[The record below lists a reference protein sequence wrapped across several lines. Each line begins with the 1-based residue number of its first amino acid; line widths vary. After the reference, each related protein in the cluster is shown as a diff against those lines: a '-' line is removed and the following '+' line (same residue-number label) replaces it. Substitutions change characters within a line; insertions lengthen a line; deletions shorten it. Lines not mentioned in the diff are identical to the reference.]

1 MPGLIVCA
9 LRIPHALHCLP
20 LTAALMSEPIV
31 IAIDAQYIRP
41 KLAAVHLIVENGKA
55 AFVDTGA
62 NRSVPHLLSELGR
75 HGLTPADIDFVF
87 LTHVHLDHAGG
98 AGTLMKALPN
108 AKCVLHPR
116 GAKHMIDPTKLATA
130 SKEVYG
136 EQRFKSLYGDLVPIS
151 AERVVI
157 VEDGQRLNLAG
168 REFEFIHTPGH
179 ANHHYCIVDKIGGVI
194 FSGDTFGL
202 SYREL
207 DTDNGAFVMPITT
220 PSQFDPDAAHKSID
234 RLLGYNPRAIYV
246 THYSR
251 VDGIPK
257 LAADLHEQIDGY
269 VAIARKHSAAANR
282 TERMNRDLYEYIDGR
297 LDRHGVRKEDAFRHA
312 LLDGDIRLNVQ
323 GLEVWLQQQS

>member
-1 MPGLIVCA
+1 
-9 LRIPHALHCLP
+9 
-20 LTAALMSEPIV
+20 MSELPSKRSTDYRV
-31 IAIDAQYIRP
+31 IAIDTHYVRP
-41 KLAAVHLIVENGKA
+41 NLDAAHLIVESGRA

-62 NRSVPHLLSELGR
+62 NSSVPYLLKELER
-75 HGLTPADIDFVF
+75 QSLSRNDVDYVF

-98 AGTLMKALPN
+98 AGALMRELPN
-108 AKCVLHPR
+108 ARCVIHPR
-116 GAKHMIDPTKLATA
+116 GARHMIDPAKLVAA

-136 EQRFKSLYGDLVPIS
+136 VERFNLLYGELIPIP
-151 AERVVI
+151 AERVI
-157 VEDGQRLNLAG
+157 TVEDGDRLKLAS

-179 ANHHYCIVDKIGGVI
+179 ANHHYCIVDKTARIV

-207 DTDNGAFVMPITT
+207 DTAHGAYVMPITT

-234 RLLGYNPRAIYV
+234 RIMSYNPRAIYV

-251 VDGIPK
+251 VEGLEK

-269 VAIARKHSAAANR
+269 VAIARRNALLTDR
-282 TERMNRDLYEYIDGR
+282 TQRMNRELFEYIGAR
-297 LDRHGVRKEDAFRHA
+297 LDKHGVQRDAEFRHS

-323 GLEVWLQQQS
+323 GLEVWLQQQA